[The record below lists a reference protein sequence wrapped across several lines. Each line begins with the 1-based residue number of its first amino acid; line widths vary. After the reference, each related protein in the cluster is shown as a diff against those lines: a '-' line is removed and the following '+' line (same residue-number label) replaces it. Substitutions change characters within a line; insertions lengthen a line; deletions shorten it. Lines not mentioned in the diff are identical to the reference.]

1 MAENLKKV
9 HYGNLLNEVEAVFA
23 KDAVK
28 DIVSVVRVRDALHEE
43 LDRCQNG
50 HVKRKEKPCVWQN
63 VT

>member
-1 MAENLKKV
+1 MSENLKEV
-9 HYGNLLNEVEAVFA
+9 LDGDLLNEVEAVFT

-43 LDRCQNG
+43 LDRCQHG
-50 HVKRKEKPCVWQN
+50 HVKRKEKPCEWQN